1 MKVLDYIC
9 VFRTPCVTPPQD
21 HYIAVWSHCI
31 LMMPCTDS
39 VKCNNTIGEVDFS
52 GWRCGVHIRVRGID
66 WEPGFVC
73 VQYVLVS
80 QTHMEAV
87 SLIL

>member
-1 MKVLDYIC
+1 
-9 VFRTPCVTPPQD
+9 
-21 HYIAVWSHCI
+21 
-31 LMMPCTDS
+31 MMPCADS
-39 VKCNNTIGEVDFS
+39 VKWNNTVEREVDFLT
-52 GWRCGVHIRVRGID
+52 WRFGVHIRVRGID